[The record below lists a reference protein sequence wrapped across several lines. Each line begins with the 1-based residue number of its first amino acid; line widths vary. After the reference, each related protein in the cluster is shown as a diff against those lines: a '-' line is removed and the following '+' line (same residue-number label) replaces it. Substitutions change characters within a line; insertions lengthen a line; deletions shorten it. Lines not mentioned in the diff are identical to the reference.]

1 MESLSGFDEVK
12 ESEEEKTEDIKEKK
26 AVRKPYSIW
35 EIGKVRQLHLKL
47 TTSAICKLEDKY
59 RRNLLQVITSDD
71 IPPLAIMLTII
82 QAAARKSHHKIVDF
96 KKVQNLYDE
105 YVENGGS
112 RIKLLSSVI
121 MPILSVSGFF
131 TQNQM
136 EEIQEKMEDAEEI

>member
-12 ESEEEKTEDIKEKK
+12 EDEVKKTEDSEEKRE
-26 AVRKPYSIW
+26 VRKPYAVW
-35 EIGKVRQLHLKL
+35 EIVEGKELHLKL

-82 QAAARKSHHKIVDF
+82 QAAAQKYHHKTDF

-112 RIKLLSSVI
+112 QIKLLSSVI

>member
-12 ESEEEKTEDIKEKK
+12 EDEVKKTEDSEEKK
-26 AVRKPYSIW
+26 EVRKPYAIW
-35 EIGKVRQLHLKL
+35 EIAEGKELHLKL

-82 QAAARKSHHKIVDF
+82 QAAAQKYHHKIDF

-112 RIKLLSSVI
+112 QIKLLSSVI

>member
-1 MESLSGFDEVK
+1 
-12 ESEEEKTEDIKEKK
+12 
-26 AVRKPYSIW
+26 
-35 EIGKVRQLHLKL
+35 
-47 TTSAICKLEDKY
+47 
-59 RRNLLQVITSDD
+59 
-71 IPPLAIMLTII
+71 MLTII
-82 QAAARKSHHKIVDF
+82 QAAAQKYHHKIDF

-112 RIKLLSSVI
+112 QIKLLSSVI

>member
-12 ESEEEKTEDIKEKK
+12 EDEAKKTEDSEEKK
-26 AVRKPYSIW
+26 EVRKPYAVW
-35 EIGKVRQLHLKL
+35 EIVEGKELHLKL

-82 QAAARKSHHKIVDF
+82 QAAAQKYHHKTDL

-105 YVENGGS
+105 YVENGGGQ
-112 RIKLLSSVI
+112 IKLLSSVI

>member
-12 ESEEEKTEDIKEKK
+12 EDEAKKTEDSEEKK
-26 AVRKPYSIW
+26 EVRKPYAVW
-35 EIGKVRQLHLKL
+35 EIVEGKELHLKL

-71 IPPLAIMLTII
+71 VPPLAIMLTII
-82 QAAARKSHHKIVDF
+82 QAAAQKYHHKTDF

-105 YVENGGS
+105 YVENGGGQ
-112 RIKLLSSVI
+112 IKLLSSVI

>member
-12 ESEEEKTEDIKEKK
+12 EDEVKKTEDIEGKKE
-26 AVRKPYSIW
+26 VRKPYAIW
-35 EIGKVRQLHLKL
+35 EIAEGKELHLKL

-82 QAAARKSHHKIVDF
+82 QAAAQKYHHKTDF

-112 RIKLLSSVI
+112 QIKLLSSVI

>member
-12 ESEEEKTEDIKEKK
+12 EDEAKKTEDSEEKK
-26 AVRKPYSIW
+26 EVRKPYAVW
-35 EIGKVRQLHLKL
+35 EIVEGKELHLKL

-82 QAAARKSHHKIVDF
+82 QAAAQKYHHKTDF

-112 RIKLLSSVI
+112 QIKLLSSVI

>member
-12 ESEEEKTEDIKEKK
+12 EDEVKKTEDIEGKKE
-26 AVRKPYSIW
+26 VRKPYAIW
-35 EIGKVRQLHLKL
+35 EIAEGKELHLKL
-47 TTSAICKLEDKY
+47 TTSVICKLEDKY

-71 IPPLAIMLTII
+71 VPPLAIMLTII
-82 QAAARKSHHKIVDF
+82 QAAAQKYHHKIDL

-112 RIKLLSSVI
+112 QIKLLSSVI

>member
-1 MESLSGFDEVK
+1 MESLIGFEEVKEDEVK
-12 ESEEEKTEDIKEKK
+12 KTEDSEEKK
-26 AVRKPYSIW
+26 EVRKPYAVW
-35 EIGKVRQLHLKL
+35 EIEEGKELHLKL

-82 QAAARKSHHKIVDF
+82 QAAAQKYHHKTDF

-112 RIKLLSSVI
+112 QIKLLSSVI

-136 EEIQEKMEDAEEI
+136 EEIQEKMGDAEEI

>member
-12 ESEEEKTEDIKEKK
+12 EDEAKKTEDSEEKK
-26 AVRKPYSIW
+26 EVRKPYAVW
-35 EIGKVRQLHLKL
+35 EIVEGKELHLKL

-82 QAAARKSHHKIVDF
+82 QADAQKYNHKTDF

-112 RIKLLSSVI
+112 QIKLLSSVI